1 MSCELFLVSRYQQR
15 AVLSV
20 RKASDKRHV
29 SGNNKI
35 GVDVS
40 KYYAIQNKRTKRY
53 VVRTFHVG
61 KQRISVTEKNGAVM
75 FDSFEAAKLDMVK
88 RGCGNDFEVVEV

>member
-1 MSCELFLVSRYQQR
+1 M
-15 AVLSV
+15 
-20 RKASDKRHV
+20 
-29 SGNNKI
+29 
-35 GVDVS
+35 S

-75 FDSFEAAKLDMVK
+75 FVSREDAERDMLR
-88 RGCGNDFEVVEV
+88 RGCSSDFEVVEI

>member
-1 MSCELFLVSRYQQR
+1 MSVNYE
-15 AVLSV
+15 
-20 RKASDKRHV
+20 
-29 SGNNKI
+29 I

-61 KQRISVTEKNGAVM
+61 KHKISVTEKDGAVM
-75 FDSFEAAKLDMVK
+75 FASRESARHDMKK
-88 RGCGNDFEVVEV
+88 RGLGDDFEVVEI

>member
-1 MSCELFLVSRYQQR
+1 M
-15 AVLSV
+15 
-20 RKASDKRHV
+20 
-29 SGNNKI
+29 
-35 GVDVS
+35 S

-75 FDSFEAAKLDMVK
+75 FASRDDAERDMLR
-88 RGCGNDFEVVEV
+88 RGCGTDFEVVEL

>member
-1 MSCELFLVSRYQQR
+1 M
-15 AVLSV
+15 
-20 RKASDKRHV
+20 
-29 SGNNKI
+29 
-35 GVDVS
+35 S

-75 FDSFEAAKLDMVK
+75 FDSFEDAERDMIK
-88 RGCGNDFEVVEV
+88 RGCGSDFEVVSLIGGDVTS